1 MPIELGEPATT
12 IPKYPADQVRETLTD
27 ELITSVKDLSDIQ
40 GIVLP
45 TVKKDLVVK
54 TMHIDSHTVVEI
66 LCSLDPVVGFEVGQE
81 AVKPGGYESTEEAVA
96 DVTARLEKLW
106 VEHYS
111 KKVKA

>member
-1 MPIELGEPATT
+1 MPIELDEPTIT
-12 IPKYPADQVRETLTD
+12 IPKYPADEVREVLTG

-45 TVKKDLVVK
+45 TEKKELVVK
-54 TMHIDSHTVVEI
+54 TLHIDSHTLVEI

-81 AVKPGGYESTEEAVA
+81 ALRPGGYDSIEEAVI

-106 VEHYS
+106 AEHYA